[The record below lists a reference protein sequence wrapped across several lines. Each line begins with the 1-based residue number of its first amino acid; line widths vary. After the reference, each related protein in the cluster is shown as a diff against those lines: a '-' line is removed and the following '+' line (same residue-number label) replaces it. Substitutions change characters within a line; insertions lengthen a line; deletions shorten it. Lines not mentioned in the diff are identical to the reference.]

1 MAKSLL
7 AGKLNKDKVQT
18 QALTPE
24 QIEAMHKAM
33 TTTPATATAVTVVES
48 KVEPIIMPVVVEEKP
63 VQKVIT
69 TKNTAKSSS
78 SSAKE
83 TITEEAVN
91 EPITRLSIDVT
102 KEMHKAMKMKVIE
115 TEQSIRDYVVGLVK
129 KDLGMK

>member
-33 TTTPATATAVTVVES
+33 TTTPTPTAAIAVVES
-48 KVEPIIMPVVVEEKP
+48 KVEPIIAPIVVEEKP
-63 VQKVIT
+63 VQKVIV
-69 TKNTAKSSS
+69 TKNT
-78 SSAKE
+78 KE
-83 TITEEAVN
+83 ISKEIIIEEPVN

-115 TEQSIRDYVVGLVK
+115 TEQSIRDYVVSLVK
-129 KDLGMK
+129 KDLGLK

>member
-24 QIEAMHKAM
+24 QIEAMHQAM
-33 TTTPATATAVTVVES
+33 TATPEPAAAIPVTETQTTPITA
-48 KVEPIIMPVVVEEKP
+48 PVVVEEKP
-63 VQKVIT
+63 VQKVIVA
-69 TKNTAKSSS
+69 KNIAKP
-78 SSAKE
+78 AVAAVKG
-83 TITEEAVN
+83 IATEELVN

-115 TEQSIRDYVVGLVK
+115 TEQSIRDYVVELIK
-129 KDLGMK
+129 KDLS